1 MALMSHFIHQL
12 PIFRIYTNDHYRFQ
26 LTVCSPFALVD
37 LTSHSPLITSNNNL
51 NASTAKLTIFSARSF
66 ESVSISL
73 VNVPSGVATA
83 KATYPLCSTS
93 ALAFL
98 GIEVR
103 GKTYGVRFRLEPPVG
118 PAVPDS
124 HTVYVLPSFART
136 FSASLET
143 TERLGP
149 V

>member
-1 MALMSHFIHQL
+1 MSLVSNFLRQL
-12 PIFRIYTNDHYRFQ
+12 SIFRIYTNDHYRFQ
-26 LTVCSPFALVD
+26 LTVCCPFALID

-51 NASTAKLTIFSARSF
+51 NASTAKVTIFSARSF
-66 ESVSISL
+66 EPVSSSL

-83 KATYPLCSTS
+83 KARYPLCSTS

-98 GIEVR
+98 GVEVG

-124 HTVYVLPSFART
+124 HTVYVLPSFARM
-136 FSASLET
+136 FSASLVT